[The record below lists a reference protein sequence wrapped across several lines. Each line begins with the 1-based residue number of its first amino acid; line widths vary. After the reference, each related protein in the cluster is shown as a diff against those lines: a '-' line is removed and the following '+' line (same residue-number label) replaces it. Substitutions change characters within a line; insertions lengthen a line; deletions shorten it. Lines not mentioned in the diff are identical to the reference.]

1 MFSCFHVFCCY
12 HDVAIVLIRSHNSKY
27 HNVKLGTYKVQ
38 FQNIFHLDLTW
49 VVSLFSVSFY
59 KTPNQPRP
67 AEQVKQAEK
76 STDAVDVA
84 IAEQRTQSLR
94 EWGDLAV
101 WQGCVDVVT
110 KHLGT
115 QTASS
120 RVQRGNK
127 VSKDLKHLST

>member
-1 MFSCFHVFCCY
+1 MVLHRNQY
-12 HDVAIVLIRSHNSKY
+12 HQL
-27 HNVKLGTYKVQ
+27 
-38 FQNIFHLDLTW
+38 
-49 VVSLFSVSFY
+49 
-59 KTPNQPRP
+59 RP

-76 STDAVDVA
+76 SSDAVDVA
-84 IAEQRTQSLR
+84 MTEQHNDTLR
-94 EWGDLAV
+94 QWGDLAV

-127 VSKDLKHLST
+127 VSKDLKHLSS